1 MIKQISTPQLYE
13 CIIQSCGAGVGAGVG
28 AGSGGEEI
36 IGDLEPEL

>member
-13 CIIQSCGAGVGAGVG
+13 CIIQSCGAGVGAG
-28 AGSGGEEI
+28 SGGEEI